1 MRKDRIQ
8 SIEFYAEING
18 SNIIKAV
25 GYKSNI
31 EILAVQFFSNQEYIY
46 EYKGVT
52 LELFLEFINSNSI
65 GSFFMREIRNKFE
78 WIKVKA
84 V

>member
-8 SIEFYAEING
+8 SISFYAEING

-25 GYKSNI
+25 GYESDSEK
-31 EILAVQFFSNQEYIY
+31 LAIQFFNNQEFIY
-46 EYKGVT
+46 EYKNVP
-52 LELFLEFINSNSI
+52 LPLFLEFINSDSI